1 MNHIIEFIEIYGI
14 TPSFTINGR
23 YQYSTTLDHILSSI
37 TIILIISITIY
48 FANDLLSH
56 SYPLIQV
63 TSFNELK
70 PQKIDLNSS
79 DFIIAVGLQDPEYNN
94 FIDESIYTLELK
106 LVTETKQRKYLTGA
120 RKEKNIELTRCSNV
134 YMPVLTNY
142 FDKLPLNELY
152 CIKNKSNLYIEGTF
166 DVSPWTY
173 LEFVFR
179 RCRFN
184 CSSDE
189 EIYDKLHEAYFS
201 LFITD
206 YSLSAKEYKDPV
218 KIFGKN
224 FFTSIDYRSQ
234 KRIWTF
240 LKTVQFE
247 SDDAWIFH
255 NNHTQKFYSYDSELE
270 HYVLNTEKN
279 DFVHFF
285 VRNAE
290 SKEIITRTYIK
301 LDEIIAKSVSVSF
314 VIIWIVKLLS
324 YFFHLML
331 YKSYMCSFYRSESF
345 DKVATIK
352 KININEISNILS
364 TPYINQMVQ
373 TTDKETTQSLVQ
385 RAKTISVKKESRD
398 RKKKE
403 CSNAVHK
410 KDIVTNDKSS
420 DCLNVSTKEQGKKFA
435 SFELE
440 MILKKKKLFNKNNVP
455 FSCRTLLSF
464 CICNIDTIYRF
475 KYINKA
481 YDNIG
486 VYMELV
492 RYLKLYNDV
501 DLIKRLCFDEA
512 HCRLIEHDYSFYKNS
527 EITYTHYKNKFNLY
541 AKPKVGLS
549 LSNLIVQ
556 SSA

>member
-1 MNHIIEFIEIYGI
+1 
-14 TPSFTINGR
+14 
-23 YQYSTTLDHILSSI
+23 
-37 TIILIISITIY
+37 
-48 FANDLLSH
+48 
-56 SYPLIQV
+56 
-63 TSFNELK
+63 
-70 PQKIDLNSS
+70 
-79 DFIIAVGLQDPEYNN
+79 
-94 FIDESIYTLELK
+94 
-106 LVTETKQRKYLTGA
+106 
-120 RKEKNIELTRCSNV
+120 
-134 YMPVLTNY
+134 
-142 FDKLPLNELY
+142 
-152 CIKNKSNLYIEGTF
+152 
-166 DVSPWTY
+166 
-173 LEFVFR
+173 
-179 RCRFN
+179 
-184 CSSDE
+184 
-189 EIYDKLHEAYFS
+189 
-201 LFITD
+201 
-206 YSLSAKEYKDPV
+206 
-218 KIFGKN
+218 
-224 FFTSIDYRSQ
+224 
-234 KRIWTF
+234 
-240 LKTVQFE
+240 
-247 SDDAWIFH
+247 
-255 NNHTQKFYSYDSELE
+255 
-270 HYVLNTEKN
+270 
-279 DFVHFF
+279 
-285 VRNAE
+285 
-290 SKEIITRTYIK
+290 
-301 LDEIIAKSVSVSF
+301 
-314 VIIWIVKLLS
+314 
-324 YFFHLML
+324 
-331 YKSYMCSFYRSESF
+331 MCSFYRSESF

-352 KININEISNILS
+352 KINIKEISNILS

-373 TTDKETTQSLVQ
+373 TTDKETNQSLLQ
-385 RAKTISVKKESRD
+385 KAKTISVKKESRD

-420 DCLNVSTKEQGKKFA
+420 DCLNVSIKEQGKKFA
-435 SFELE
+435 SFDLE

>member
-1 MNHIIEFIEIYGI
+1 MNHIIKFIEIYGI

-345 DKVATIK
+345 DKVATLK
-352 KININEISNILS
+352 KINIKEISNILS

-385 RAKTISVKKESRD
+385 KAKTISVKKESRD

-420 DCLNVSTKEQGKKFA
+420 DCLNVSIKEQGKKFA

-492 RYLKLYNDV
+492 RFLKLYNDV